1 MVSAHFIQEHT
12 HFVDMVNNISF
23 SNKGN
28 NHGFVN
34 VNLLTLVTHQPF
46 MNSIS
51 DRSTLESKKM
61 LDTISN

>member
-1 MVSAHFIQEHT
+1 MVSAQFIQEHT
-12 HFVDMVNNISF
+12 HFVDTVNSISF
-23 SNKGN
+23 SNEGN

-34 VNLLTLVTHQPF
+34 VNFMTIVTHQPF

-51 DRSTLESKKM
+51 DRSTLQSKKM